1 MSLFKKKTIKK
12 TWNDITLNQFYK
24 IQELLSDPDEY
35 TECNLRQVIYGVDTS
50 NMTIEESVKYDITF
64 LGNEIDKKNVKL
76 KETYYLNGKKYRSNI
91 NLTKVTTSQFIDFTN
106 YAKEENQR
114 FEKLLS
120 VFVIPDGHQYNDG
133 YNIKEVQEDCLQLPI
148 AVVYSLSFFM
158 TKQLQLFAIIF
169 QASLAEEMEKMNLS
183 LTEKKQLEKS
193 LKEAMTSVSSL
204 L

>member
-91 NLTKVTTSQFIDFTN
+91 NLTKVTTS
-106 YAKEENQR
+106 
-114 FEKLLS
+114 
-120 VFVIPDGHQYNDG
+120 
-133 YNIKEVQEDCLQLPI
+133 
-148 AVVYSLSFFM
+148 
-158 TKQLQLFAIIF
+158 
-169 QASLAEEMEKMNLS
+169 
-183 LTEKKQLEKS
+183 
-193 LKEAMTSVSSL
+193 
-204 L
+204 